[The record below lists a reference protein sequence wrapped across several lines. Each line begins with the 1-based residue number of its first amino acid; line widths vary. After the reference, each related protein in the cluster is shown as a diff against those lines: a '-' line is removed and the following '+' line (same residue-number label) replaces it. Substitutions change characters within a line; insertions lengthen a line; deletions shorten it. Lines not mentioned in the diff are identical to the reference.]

1 MHHTRH
7 TTHFALF
14 SAPCGLSAVL
24 IPPFGPCPRSIPE
37 EDIMT
42 MDLIMEPSKPMKS
55 KNFQWWCKEGIVA
68 NLDKV
73 PSRSSPRAGMVRGI

>member
-1 MHHTRH
+1 MRH
-7 TTHFALF
+7 TLRTTRYIIHYMDYTLA
-14 SAPCGLSAVL
+14 S
-24 IPPFGPCPRSIPE
+24 PPFGLCLQSIPE

-68 NLDKV
+68 NLDKAPV
-73 PSRSSPRAGMVRGI
+73 RSSPHAGAV